1 MRGEWKERNGS
12 SNTRAV
18 GSVDVVNIVAV
29 VVGLIL
35 SLMCLGSAVAD
46 FKKNPQIVA
55 SLTHL
60 GFNTDR
66 MSVLGGLKLLGV
78 IAVIIGFWVSAIGVV
93 GGIGLVLYFIGAIA
107 FHVRAKDNVKNTFP
121 ALLLF
126 ILALLYVLTTLAK

>member
-1 MRGEWKERNGS
+1 MREGWTKRNGYF
-12 SNTRAV
+12 NTRPV
-18 GSVDVVNIVAV
+18 DSVDVVNIVAII
-29 VVGLIL
+29 VGLIL

-46 FKKNPQIVA
+46 FKKNPQIVV

-60 GFNTDR
+60 GVNTDR
-66 MSVLGGLKLLGV
+66 MSTLGGLKLLGV
-78 IAVIIGFWVSAIGVV
+78 IGVIIGFWVSAIGVAA
-93 GGIGLVLYFIGAIA
+93 GIGLALYFVGAIA